1 MRDRRRVS
9 TTFSSTPTSV
19 AASSWRALPRSA
31 SWLVRAFSAAFACPL
46 SSQRAPAAAS
56 LDRRSC
62 SAASR
67 TRACFSRC
75 ASASFPRSSSL
86 STHAGSCAS
95 VYCRCMSS
103 ANTCQQSAYVHIHNL
118 TFALD
123 ARGQLCQRVLQE
135 HQYSKSIGSSSAY
148 TCSSIVSQTLP
159 AGGDTLAGLL
169 VLQCPPA
176 SSACVWFVSTDSVLV
191 SHLKC
196 TTVNLHTSC
205 QLKHYVSSASVSH
218 LHMWF

>member
-1 MRDRRRVS
+1 MS
-9 TTFSSTPTSV
+9 TTFSSTPTSL
-19 AASSWRALPRSA
+19 AATSWRALPRSA
-31 SWLVRAFSAAFACPL
+31 SWLNRAFSAAFACPL

-103 ANTCQQSAYVHIHNL
+103 ANTCQQPCLSSHPQLDICPGRTWAAASACI
-118 TFALD
+118 
-123 ARGQLCQRVLQE
+123 ARASVFQE
-135 HQYSKSIGSSSAY
+135 HGLQLRQHLLEQRITNVACRRRHAGRAAPSPI
-148 TCSSIVSQTLP
+148 P
-159 AGGDTLAGLL
+159 ARFLRTHKRRCVARVDRQRLGL
-169 VLQCPPA
+169 
-176 SSACVWFVSTDSVLV
+176 
-191 SHLKC
+191 
-196 TTVNLHTSC
+196 TSEVHDC
-205 QLKHYVSSASVSH
+205 QLAHK
-218 LHMWF
+218 LFT